1 MPCKRFISNISAS
14 PPSLLK
20 AWSHSQA
27 RIRRDTVWL
36 VLTAIS
42 AFSILVQAQP
52 VLSSDRWSTDSSSVN
67 RPATETALS
76 TPATG
81 APSITGSHFVGS
93 LLTATT
99 DDIMDEDG
107 IPDPPNFRF
116 QWLRVEVGSETSITG
131 ATGATYRLVADDE
144 GKKVKVEVIFDD
156 STANE
161 ETVVSAE
168 YPASNTIGAK
178 PTISISNG
186 SAEEGQNVDF
196 VVSLS
201 QSLIEDVTF
210 TYDTSI
216 ETGSD
221 SGEAADFTAQT
232 GQMSAINAGSNST
245 TLSIATVD
253 DGLDEDDDT
262 FTITLSNPSIQA
274 AFDTQI
280 ATGTITDNDD
290 APADLR
296 VLPHANTTN
305 SESTDAMVQVRVTAS
320 EKRISFKANTTDDT
334 ANADEDF
341 VALVDASYAIEPGS
355 GALIIPIDVI
365 DDDIFEGQELFSV
378 TISDAINAS
387 FGTNTT
393 KHFAILDNETAP
405 LVSISDPAGS
415 VEEGGALIVSV
426 TTHRESKHRCHGQLY
441 VRRWHSHPWDRLY
454 RPQRQRQN
462 RHDSGTG
469 YDRRN
474 NRPNA

>member
-14 PPSLLK
+14 LPSFLK
-20 AWSHSQA
+20 AWSHSQT
-27 RIRRDTVWL
+27 RIRRDTVSL

-42 AFSILVQAQP
+42 AFSISAQAQP
-52 VLSSDRWSTDSSSVN
+52 VPSSDLLSTDSSSDFGGVS
-67 RPATETALS
+67 ETALS

-144 GKKVKVEVIFDD
+144 GKKVKVEVTFND

-216 ETGSD
+216 ET
-221 SGEAADFTAQT
+221 
-232 GQMSAINAGSNST
+232 
-245 TLSIATVD
+245 
-253 DGLDEDDDT
+253 
-262 FTITLSNPSIQA
+262 
-274 AFDTQI
+274 
-280 ATGTITDNDD
+280 
-290 APADLR
+290 R
-296 VLPHANTTN
+296 
-305 SESTDAMVQVRVTAS
+305 
-320 EKRISFKANTTDDT
+320 
-334 ANADEDF
+334 
-341 VALVDASYAIEPGS
+341 
-355 GALIIPIDVI
+355 
-365 DDDIFEGQELFSV
+365 
-378 TISDAINAS
+378 
-387 FGTNTT
+387 
-393 KHFAILDNETAP
+393 
-405 LVSISDPAGS
+405 
-415 VEEGGALIVSV
+415 
-426 TTHRESKHRCHGQLY
+426 
-441 VRRWHSHPWDRLY
+441 
-454 RPQRQRQN
+454 
-462 RHDSGTG
+462 
-469 YDRRN
+469 
-474 NRPNA
+474 